1 MTQTELYA
9 AVEAGAGR
17 GEVFEEILSNLRIGG
32 ATIPAMAEGTLRGI
46 FDNAGGKASVIDPMV
61 STNSMAN
68 SYGENNF
75 ASPGEK
81 NAGLQT
87 VTPNSVIGD
96 NKLLS
101 LKGLIGDG
109 SSTGVLKPAF
119 NAYMAYKKTSLLGE
133 QLEETKRMN
142 LAKEQAMKDAN
153 MMLGI
158 EKDNVV
164 RQANRYANIGAYG
177 ANSQGAL
184 MRNMVTTQYR
194 NPNPYN
200 RVG

>member
-1 MTQTELYA
+1 MTLE
-9 AVEAGAGR
+9 
-17 GEVFEEILSNLRIGG
+17 EVQKYSDMLKQNGITGIDYTQALSNNGWAIDGLGVFSETAKTVGANGYGIGIG
-32 ATIPAMAEGTLRGI
+32 ADG
-46 FDNAGGKASVIDPMV
+46 
-61 STNSMAN
+61 
-68 SYGENNF
+68 YGENNF
-75 ASPGEK
+75 DPGEK

-177 ANSQGAL
+177 TNSQGAL

-194 NPNPYN
+194 KPNPYN